1 MGADL
6 SHFPTSID
14 SDRLGYI
21 HTAVVLQKKITFFST
36 LFSRLNC
43 FEKKKMFVY
52 IPKRRHC
59 INNNSK
65 TSYCR
70 P

>member
-43 FEKKKMFVY
+43 FEKK
-52 IPKRRHC
+52 
-59 INNNSK
+59 NNVCVHTK
-65 TSYCR
+65 APTLH
-70 P
+70 